1 MYKKS
6 VRKRIRARPAS
17 WPSTYHQMMV
27 IVTLYPLLWTSWF
40 FVTGPSVVDG
50 QRLFSMESMRSRQPY
65 RLPSSFQSVDSFNE
79 TITVFNLTTT
89 VSPIEETATKVSVE
103 TIDTLLEAL
112 DGAASAIDGQHFS
125 TGILSH
131 SVVGTF
137 LQDSTCLS
145 VHSFLGTRLH
155 TSLVV
160 GVQTCRATFRV
171 VGEHCCS
178 TTVLHFG

>member
-6 VRKRIRARPAS
+6 VRKRIKARPAS
-17 WPSTYHQMMV
+17 WPSMYHQMMV

-40 FVTGPSVVDG
+40 FVMSPSVVDG
-50 QRLFSMESMRSRQPY
+50 QRLFSMASMRQARSRS

-125 TGILSH
+125 TGILGDLTTQRVPGKKQLFILRH
-131 SVVGTF
+131 SSYSQIDSCNF
-137 LQDSTCLS
+137 L
-145 VHSFLGTRLH
+145 
-155 TSLVV
+155 
-160 GVQTCRATFRV
+160 
-171 VGEHCCS
+171 
-178 TTVLHFG
+178 

>member
-6 VRKRIRARPAS
+6 VRKRIKARPAS

-125 TGILSH
+125 TGILGDLTTQR
-131 SVVGTF
+131 VPGKNRF
-137 LQDSTCLS
+137 FMQY
-145 VHSFLGTRLH
+145 
-155 TSLVV
+155 SLINN
-160 GVQTCRATFRV
+160 
-171 VGEHCCS
+171 
-178 TTVLHFG
+178 LIIDP